1 MTALLGIAAVLLV
14 GSSLLKLRAAE
25 RAKLGLHFPSV
36 LELLAGLGI
45 GASMLGGGPN
55 VDIAFRLALGALD
68 PLMWE
73 VYQATLKDHRCTP
86 AWASWYEENGHVF
99 STALVLDG
107 RGAMETARVPD
118 WVT

>member
-25 RAKLGLHFPSV
+25 RAKLGLHFPSI

-55 VDIAFRLALGALD
+55 VDIAFRLALGA
-68 PLMWE
+68 
-73 VYQATLKDHRCTP
+73 VT
-86 AWASWYEENGHVF
+86 
-99 STALVLDG
+99 LVLVSSVSMVLKLSVRRREGDESE
-107 RGAMETARVPD
+107 GARLFTYVNYLSQQTSRDEPPPLP
-118 WVT
+118 